1 MWLWKNWEILALSTK
16 AKESGGVGL
25 RSRAASEHLMDA
37 KNQREGKEKQAG
49 DTWGPLTKQAQRGP
63 LTKQA
68 QSLIANEFT
77 HVNNYLEWVLTKE
90 RSGTRIEGPTE
101 WDFLAWLFHFFQCRS
116 VSYNFSNP
124 PQSLAWKMWS
134 HTGERGK
141 NGPQDHAWVMLSTSS
156 RTAIPGVSR
165 FPLLWLLRM

>member
-25 RSRAASEHLMDA
+25 RSRAASEHLLDA
-37 KNQREGKEKQAG
+37 KNQGEGKEKQAG
-49 DTWGPLTKQAQRGP
+49 DTWGPLTKQAQ
-63 LTKQA
+63 
-68 QSLIANEFT
+68 SLIANEFT
-77 HVNNYLEWVLTKE
+77 HVNSYLEWVLTKE

-124 PQSLAWKMWS
+124 PQSLAWKMWVTLDREVKMV
-134 HTGERGK
+134 HK
-141 NGPQDHAWVMLSTSS
+141 IM
-156 RTAIPGVSR
+156 PGWCCLHPHGRQFQESQG
-165 FPLLWLLRM
+165 FPFCDF